1 MDLNSETLNVCIR
14 SFFSLM
20 FLFLATKLIGKKQA
34 SELNLFDY
42 VLSIS
47 IGNFAAEI
55 SLNTDSNFLN
65 GVAAV
70 LVFALTYVII
80 SILSMKS
87 IKLRKYITGTPTIII
102 KDGNFVYE
110 SFKKLRLDIND
121 FLQTCRLNGYFD
133 ISVLKYA
140 IMESNGS
147 ISFLPYESYTPVI
160 YKDTNY
166 VSDKQNLKVNII
178 IDGKVI
184 HNNLASLNKNEEWL
198 ESKIKGK
205 KIKDI
210 LLATLDYDDNLTI
223 YNK

>member
-1 MDLNSETLNVCIR
+1 MGINSETLNVCIR

-184 HNNLASLNKNEEWL
+184 HNNLASLNKSEEWL

-210 LLATLDYDDNLTI
+210 LLATLDYDDKLTI

>member
-1 MDLNSETLNVCIR
+1 MALNIETLNVCIR

-55 SLNTDSNFLN
+55 SLNTDYNFLN
-65 GVAAV
+65 GIAAV
-70 LVFALTYVII
+70 SVFALTYVII

-166 VSDKQNLKVNII
+166 SSDKQNLKVNII
-178 IDGKVI
+178 IDGKII
-184 HNNLASLNKNEEWL
+184 HNNLASLNKNEDWL
-198 ESKIKGK
+198 KSKIKGK